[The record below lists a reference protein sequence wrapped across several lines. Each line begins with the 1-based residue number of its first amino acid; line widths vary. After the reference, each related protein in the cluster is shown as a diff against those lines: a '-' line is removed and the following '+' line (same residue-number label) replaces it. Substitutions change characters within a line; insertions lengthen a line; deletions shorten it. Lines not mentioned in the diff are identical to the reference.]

1 MHCLTVTY
9 PTPKDA
15 GRFRSYYE
23 STHVPLAKQLPG
35 LRSCCFAYPAPLG
48 PGAAPFCIFHAYFA
62 DEAAMMAAL
71 QSAIGQKVARTFRI
85 IRLTVPHFFTSPS
98 ENN

>member
-9 PTPKDA
+9 PAPKDA

-35 LRSCCFAYPAPLG
+35 LRSCSFAYPAPLG

-71 QSAIGQKVARTFRI
+71 QSAVGQKVAADVSNYSPEGATLF
-85 IRLTVPHFFTSPS
+85 HFAVG
-98 ENN
+98 E